1 MDLRLFLFVIF
12 IFTGFSWRAMPER
25 RYSGT
30 GWYWTC
36 LSACPSIVGVRLTYT
51 PDLGF
56 RLGVWFGV
64 WGLGLHG
71 VSAGPS
77 IVVDRPIIVRRDS
90 RHSEA

>member
-1 MDLRLFLFVIF
+1 M
-12 IFTGFSWRAMPER
+12 
-25 RYSGT
+25 
-30 GWYWTC
+30 
-36 LSACPSIVGVRLTYT
+36 GVRLTYT